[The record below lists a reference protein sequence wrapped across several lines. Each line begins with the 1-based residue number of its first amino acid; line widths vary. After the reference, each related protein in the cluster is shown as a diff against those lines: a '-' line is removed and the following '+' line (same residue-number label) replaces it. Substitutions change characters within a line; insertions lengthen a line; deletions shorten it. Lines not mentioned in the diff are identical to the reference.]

1 MDGKK
6 SWMIATTMPIPN
18 IWQQKDRQQRAA
30 NPAYLA
36 LRAAEGPLAV
46 CRLRTAACVTLQENA
61 LLATERASRLIQIV
75 YAEPVVEKADAR
87 YATAQEYPVIS
98 QNTFTIKPES
108 N

>member
-46 CRLRTAACVTLQENA
+46 CRLRTAACVMLQENA
-61 LLATERASRLIQIV
+61 LLATERVSHHTPEEHAGLVVAKKSALHAKEQEFPAIQLHI
-75 YAEPVVEKADAR
+75 AR
-87 YATAQEYPVIS
+87 MVP
-98 QNTFTIKPES
+98 
-108 N
+108 